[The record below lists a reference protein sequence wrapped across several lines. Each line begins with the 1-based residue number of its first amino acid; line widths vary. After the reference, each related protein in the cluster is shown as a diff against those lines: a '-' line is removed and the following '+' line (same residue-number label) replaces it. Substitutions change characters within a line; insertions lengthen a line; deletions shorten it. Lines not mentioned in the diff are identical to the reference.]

1 MMFARAGGD
10 ARKYNV
16 SRGHMH
22 SLMEADAEMDLMD
35 IIGLSMIFFGSL
47 IAVMDGRAMVGLLS
61 PSLPITK
68 MTVCATTIILEGFAI
83 GIAARA
89 YTRCSGHY
97 TT

>member
-1 MMFARAGGD
+1 
-10 ARKYNV
+10 
-16 SRGHMH
+16 MH